1 MGIYPTIYHF
11 IAISILITYTVC
23 ELQLET
29 TVVGFKKYTAV
40 IKQKMVSK
48 GVMFTVDDFI
58 TQKLLDLGD
67 PVFAITSHP
76 VYQYGS

>member
-1 MGIYPTIYHF
+1 MGIYPIRHHV
-11 IAISILITYTVC
+11 ISILITYTVH

-29 TVVGFKKYTAV
+29 NVVGFKKYTSV

-48 GVMFTVDDFI
+48 GFMFTVDDFF
-58 TQKLLDLGD
+58 TWKLLDLGD
-67 PVFAITSHP
+67 PLFGITSNP